1 MGRRVRMK
9 DSVVVLA
16 GRGRGKRGK
25 LLRLSSDGQRGYV
38 EGVNLV
44 KRHLRRT
51 RQNPQGGTLEQEAS
65 IHLSNLAL
73 YCDKCGKASR
83 IRNQKLEDG
92 TRTRICAK
100 CGSDLAPA

>member
-44 KRHLRRT
+44 KRHCKT
-51 RQNPQGGTLEQEAS
+51 VS
-65 IHLSNLAL
+65 SS
-73 YCDKCGKASR
+73 KS
-83 IRNQKLEDG
+83 
-92 TRTRICAK
+92 
-100 CGSDLAPA
+100 S